1 MIDETAI
8 IYDDVEIGEGT
19 NVWHFVII
27 RNGSR
32 IGKNCN
38 IGSHSRLEGE
48 CIVGDNTRFTSGVHL
63 ARMTKVG
70 SGCFIS
76 MGTVVANTRQLM
88 CQHRDEGDCDKECIA
103 PVEIGDNV
111 KIGVN
116 CTILAG
122 VKIGDNA
129 LIGAGSL
136 VTKSVPKNSY
146 GFGHPFKVMGNVKDL
161 KCKDS
166 GLLIYG

>member
-1 MIDETAI
+1 LCR
-8 IYDDVEIGEGT
+8 Y
-19 NVWHFVII
+19 
-27 RNGSR
+27 RNTGV
-32 IGKNCN
+32 CVM
-38 IGSHSRLEGE
+38 E
-48 CIVGDNTRFTSGVHL
+48 CV
-63 ARMTKVG
+63 
-70 SGCFIS
+70 
-76 MGTVVANTRQLM
+76 
-88 CQHRDEGDCDKECIA
+88 A
-103 PVEIGDNV
+103 PVKIGNNV

-122 VKIGDNA
+122 VEIGDNV

-136 VTKSVPKNSY
+136 VMKSVPKNSY